1 MVATRSLGLFVCLCL
16 QLEGFYRELRH
27 PFIWKQQLGWVTS
40 SPADVGTGLRI
51 RVHLK
56 LQHLPKHRR
65 LQDVLKRLRI
75 CMDRPDTDVSP
86 GNLTRGLCVLFLNI
100 ILSIKF

>member
-1 MVATRSLGLFVCLCL
+1 MQL
-16 QLEGFYRELRH
+16 QDAYRELRH
-27 PFIWKQQLGWVTS
+27 PFSWKQQLGWVSS

-65 LQDVLKRLRI
+65 LQDILRRLRI
-75 CMDRPDTDVSP
+75 SMDTTGTGPESSKLFISVDLKSY
-86 GNLTRGLCVLFLNI
+86 NLW
-100 ILSIKF
+100 SIDL